1 MNKEKNLSLKI
12 SERNPELA
20 IISRAIASSD
30 NLVRKVDSLVKENRK
45 LKQKY
50 RSLSQSAVRVKQLY
64 EEERDMCLKTLNK
77 NTELKNKITGLIDQN
92 LELEHSRINMHLTH
106 SQAIA
111 ELEMKY
117 HQEIKKTNT
126 VLKELVFLC
135 KDWTEVDHK
144 SKGALRQAIDLLDK
158 RGVEVNTIKL
168 DKQKKKVKGRQKKGG
183 DAMNISYE
191 TCGRIFEEVNLFK
204 PDRFVYTRESFT
216 KVEPPNKTEI
226 GIQVEPTPKKMLIS
240 TATNTE
246 IKLYF
251 DKSTTYTS
259 STTNKSI
266 STECLIKKV
275 DVGTVFPDLTA
286 LSIANIFEEMII
298 ETPRLLSPVPES
310 TIAISQSTQTMPITS
325 ETKEPCAIALVSNGM
340 KTRTI
345 STNTKLKNVRQPFN
359 DCFKPQIVTYD
370 VKEEEFENQVN
381 TLTLTSEQEINPQ
394 LTQLWR
400 ILGKLLIQL
409 IGNEE
414 ICNSNATF
422 SAGKKRQQIQKLIEA
437 SSCPQQDLGKEFH
450 YVSKDNRTESNNI
463 EKNNFEKDG
472 NVFFNFM

>member
-12 SERNPELA
+12 SEQNPELA

-30 NLVRKVDSLVKENRK
+30 KLVRKVDSLVKENRK

-64 EEERDMCLKTLNK
+64 EEERDMCLKTISK

-92 LELEHSRINMHLTH
+92 LELEHSRINMDFTH

-111 ELEMKY
+111 ALEMRY

-144 SKGALRQAIDLLDK
+144 SKGALRQAIELLNK
-158 RGVEVNTIKL
+158 RGVEVNTIQL
-168 DKQKKKVKGRQKKGG
+168 DKQKKKIKGRHKKGG
-183 DAMNISYE
+183 EAMDISYE
-191 TCGRIFEEVNLFK
+191 KCGRIFEEANLFK

-216 KVEPPNKTEI
+216 KVEPPNKAEI
-226 GIQVEPTPKKMLIS
+226 GIQVEPSPKKMFIS

-286 LSIANIFEEMII
+286 LSIENIFEEMII

-310 TIAISQSTQTMPITS
+310 TITISQSTQTMPIS
-325 ETKEPCAIALVSNGM
+325 SKTKVPCAIALVSNGM
-340 KTRTI
+340 E
-345 STNTKLKNVRQPFN
+345 STNTKLKNVRKPFN
-359 DCFKPQIVTYD
+359 DCFKPQIITYD
-370 VKEEEFENQVN
+370 VKEEEYENQLN
-381 TLTLTSEQEINPQ
+381 TLTLTSEQEINSQ

-400 ILGKLLIQL
+400 ILGKLFFQL
-409 IGNEE
+409 IGNGE
-414 ICNSNATF
+414 IFYSNATF
-422 SAGKKRQQIQKLIEA
+422 SAEKRWQQIQKLIEA
-437 SSCPQQDLGKEFH
+437 ISCPQQDLGKEFH
-450 YVSKDNRTESNNI
+450 NVFKDNRTELNNI
-463 EKNNFEKDG
+463 ERNNFEKG
-472 NVFFNFM
+472 GKVFFKFM

>member
-1 MNKEKNLSLKI
+1 MNKGKNVSLKI

-77 NTELKNKITGLIDQN
+77 NTELKNNITALVDQN

-168 DKQKKKVKGRQKKGG
+168 DKQKKKIKGRQKKGG

-191 TCGRIFEEVNLFK
+191 PCGRIFEEINLFER
-204 PDRFVYTRESFT
+204 DRFVYTSESLT

-226 GIQVEPTPKKMLIS
+226 GIQVEPKKIS

-246 IKLYF
+246 KTLYF

-275 DVGTVFPDLTA
+275 DVGTIFPDFTA

-310 TIAISQSTQTMPITS
+310 AIVISQSTQTMPITS

-340 KTRTI
+340 KTRTK
-345 STNTKLKNVRQPFN
+345 STNTKLKNVRKPFN
-359 DCFKPQIVTYD
+359 DCFKPQTCD

-400 ILGKLLIQL
+400 ILGKLLFQL
-409 IGNEE
+409 IGNGE

-422 SAGKKRQQIQKLIEA
+422 SAGKRWQQIQKLIEA
-437 SSCPQQDLGKEFH
+437 RSCPQQDWEKKFH
-450 YVSKDNRTESNNI
+450 YVSEDNRTESSNI
-463 EKNNFEKDG
+463 EKNNSEKYG
-472 NVFFNFM
+472 NVFF